1 MDKWA
6 RTRRQKIIRDIS
18 FESGSPHNIYNPCYS
33 SEESEYVKG
42 DDVCSVTSSMINE
55 LMGNGDNQNI
65 AKWNK
70 HFDEK
75 SHIFKN
81 GGHRPD
87 GVEELMLVEDYNLL
101 RSCRSMSS

>member
-1 MDKWA
+1 
-6 RTRRQKIIRDIS
+6 
-18 FESGSPHNIYNPCYS
+18 
-33 SEESEYVKG
+33 
-42 DDVCSVTSSMINE
+42 MINE
-55 LMGNGDNQNI
+55 LMGNGDQNI

-70 HFDEK
+70 HFDGK
-75 SHIFKN
+75 SHKVKN